1 MTVTIELD
9 QLEALRR
16 IKDEQGIPVSFQV
29 RKALAM
35 WLEAKG
41 VAQKAGGARAKKR
54 RGGHHG
60 KR

>member
-1 MTVTIELD
+1 MTVTIEAD
-9 QLEALRR
+9 QQDALRR
-16 IKDEQGIPVSFQV
+16 IKDQEGIPISYQV
-29 RKALAM
+29 RKALTM

-41 VAQKAGGARAKKR
+41 VVPKARGAKKR

>member
-1 MTVTIELD
+1 MTVTIEAD
-9 QLEALRR
+9 QQEALRR

-41 VAQKAGGARAKKR
+41 VAQKAGAKKG

>member
-1 MTVTIELD
+1 MTVTIEAD
-9 QLEALRR
+9 QQEALRR

-41 VAQKAGGARAKKR
+41 VTQKAGGAKKG

>member
-1 MTVTIELD
+1 MTVTIEAD
-9 QLEALRR
+9 QQEALRR
-16 IKDEQGIPVSFQV
+16 IKDEQGVPISYQV

-41 VAQKAGGARAKKR
+41 VAQKAGGAKKG